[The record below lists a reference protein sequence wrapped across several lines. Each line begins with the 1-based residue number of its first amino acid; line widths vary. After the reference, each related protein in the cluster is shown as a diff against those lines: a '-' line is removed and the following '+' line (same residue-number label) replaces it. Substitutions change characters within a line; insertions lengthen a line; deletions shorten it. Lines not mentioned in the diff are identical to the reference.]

1 MKWVLFL
8 LVVTVISCTGEIEST
23 GKPTLSAVKPVAEVY
38 KVDDI
43 IILDLPDEPE
53 YSNNDLSEQ
62 ANEDLKKELAE
73 TKETIARLMA
83 DVQELKKIEPQKAKK
98 EVPISVMLKD
108 KAFKIRGHWG
118 HGTNC
123 RGLIYRK
130 DFQESYMYLHVD
142 CYGGYDIRQVRRR

>member
-1 MKWVLFL
+1 MRWLLFL
-8 LVVTVISCTGEIEST
+8 LVMTVISCTGEIEST
-23 GKPTLSAVKPVAEVY
+23 KKPTLSAVEPVAEI
-38 KVDDI
+38 DDI
-43 IILDLPDEPE
+43 IIFDLQDEPE
-53 YSNNDLSEQ
+53 QSDNYLSDQVND
-62 ANEDLKKELAE
+62 DLKKELAE

-83 DVQELKKIEPQKAKK
+83 DVQELKKIKPQKAKK